1 MVVQS
6 SGLVPFLSLQ
16 HRQPFRQVEF
26 TNTMPPPLLHHAS
39 ATATLPQHCEPS
51 SSFLA
56 VVSSY
61 LHTCIPTPLALVSS
75 VLGTC
80 SIASWLFAQLPQIY
94 KNYCLQSTSGLSIYF
109 LVEWCLGD
117 TSNLVGALLTRQAG
131 WQVVLA
137 AYYVV
142 VDITLVFQFFWYTHY
157 QNRQVVYGEVAPP
170 HHDGGAGG
178 VLDGISVSEGANS
191 VRHAASRESTKNSE
205 TKTWDYS
212 IQGISTSSSSNS
224 HVPVNHNEKHSSA
237 PRRSITRAG
246 SNSTPPP
253 GLPSTRT
260 LLVASM
266 LCAVMANASPTERI
280 NQPQPPITHHNDNL
294 ELIGRIFSW
303 LSTLLYLGSRPP
315 QLYKNY
321 TRKSTSGLSPLLFMA
336 AFGGNFFY
344 SISLLTNP
352 FAWSDFPPYGG
363 GGWADVHG
371 SDRIDWISRSI
382 PFFLGAFCVLF
393 LDGFMGVQFLMYG
406 EHDDPKPGRDRWTR
420 VHGWMRGWIPSA
432 IISSQRQQ
440 QPQQQQPSEES
451 QALLGE
457 ERGRYGAV

>member
-1 MVVQS
+1 
-6 SGLVPFLSLQ
+6 
-16 HRQPFRQVEF
+16 
-26 TNTMPPPLLHHAS
+26 MPPPLLHHVS
-39 ATATLPQHCEPS
+39 AIATLPQHCEPS

-56 VVSSY
+56 VISSY

-80 SIASWLFAQLPQIY
+80 SIVSWLFAQLPQIY
-94 KNYCLQSTSGLSIYF
+94 KNYYLQSTSGLSIYF

-117 TSNLVGALLTRQAG
+117 TSNLVGTLLTRQAG
-131 WQVVLA
+131 WQVVIA
-137 AYYVV
+137 AYYVL

-157 QNRQVVYGEVAPP
+157 QNRQVVYDELGPP
-170 HHDGGAGG
+170 HRDGGAGG
-178 VLDGISVSEGANS
+178 VLDGVSVSEGNNS
-191 VRHAASRESTKNSE
+191 IRHATSRESTKKSEAKSWNS
-205 TKTWDYS
+205 S
-212 IQGISTSSSSNS
+212 LQGISTASSSNS
-224 HVPVNHNEKHSSA
+224 QGLANPNEKNNSA

-253 GLPSTRT
+253 GLQSTRT

-266 LCAVMANASPTERI
+266 LCAVMANASPTETI
-280 NQPQPPITHHNDNL
+280 TQPQPPITHHNDTL
-294 ELIGRIFSW
+294 ELVGRIFSW
-303 LSTLLYLGSRPP
+303 LSTVLYLCSRPP

-321 TRKSTSGLSPLLFMA
+321 SRKSTAGLSPLLFTA

-344 SISLLTNP
+344 SASLLTNP

-363 GGWADVHG
+363 GGWADAHG

-406 EHDDPKPGRDRWTR
+406 EHDDPKPGHGRWTR
-420 VHGWMRGWIPSA
+420 IHGWMRGWIPSA
-432 IISSQRQQ
+432 MISSQHQ

>member
-1 MVVQS
+1 
-6 SGLVPFLSLQ
+6 
-16 HRQPFRQVEF
+16 
-26 TNTMPPPLLHHAS
+26 MPPPLLHHIS
-39 ATATLPQHCEPS
+39 ATATLPRHCEPS

-80 SIASWLFAQLPQIY
+80 SLVSWLFAQLPQIY
-94 KNYCLQSTSGLSIYF
+94 KNYYLQSTSGLSIYF

-131 WQVVLA
+131 WQVVVA
-137 AYYVV
+137 AYYVL

-157 QNRQVVYGEVAPP
+157 QNRQVVYEHVAPP
-170 HHDGGAGG
+170 YRDGGAGG
-178 VLDGISVSEGANS
+178 FLDGISVSEEGANS
-191 VRHAASRESTKNSE
+191 IRHAASRESTKNSE
-205 TKTWDYS
+205 TKNS
-212 IQGISTSSSSNS
+212 LQGISIASSSNS
-224 HVPVNHNEKHSSA
+224 QRPANPNEKHNSPS
-237 PRRSITRAG
+237 RRSITRAG
-246 SNSTPPP
+246 SDSTPPP

-266 LCAVMANASPTERI
+266 LCAVMANASPTETI
-280 NQPQPPITHHNDNL
+280 TQPQPPITHHNDTL

-303 LSTLLYLGSRPP
+303 LSTVLYLGSRPP

-321 TRKSTSGLSPLLFMA
+321 TRKSTAGLSPLLFMA

-344 SISLLTNP
+344 SASLLTNP

-363 GGWADVHG
+363 GGWADAHG
-371 SDRIDWISRSI
+371 SDRGDWISRSI

-393 LDGFMGVQFLMYG
+393 LDGFMGVQFLIYG
-406 EHDDPKPGRDRWTR
+406 EHDDPKPGRGRWTR

-432 IISSQRQQ
+432 IISFQG
-440 QPQQQQPSEES
+440 QQQQSQQQQQQASDES

-457 ERGRYGAV
+457 ERGRYGAA